1 MEPHDGLVRRT
12 VRVMRA
18 VASNP
23 EGVGLTEVSRLTGL
37 SKATALRIL
46 GDLVSEGWVAA
57 NGETHKYRVSLGML
71 DVVGRLLDGD
81 SAFENLRRALRN
93 LSDETQETAGFDL
106 LVRPHVVVVAQEAG
120 PQLISQAIRPVPR
133 SQPVWITAT
142 GRVFLAYED
151 RVTIPKVYGA
161 TFPATSA
168 RERTQ
173 GIKDFID
180 QLDVVREHGYALVRN
195 ELEDG
200 ASAIGAPVFNDGR
213 VAYALWIGGPSF
225 RFTDQ
230 RVPELAAQALRTA
243 RELSALVQVGEIQF
257 ATR

>member
-1 MEPHDGLVRRT
+1 MEPQDGLVRRT

-23 EGVGLTEVSRLTGL
+23 EGVGLTEVSRLTDL
-37 SKATALRIL
+37 SKATVLRIL
-46 GDLVSEGWVAA
+46 NDLVAEGWVAA
-57 NGETHKYRVSLGML
+57 NSDTHKYRVSLGML
-71 DVVGRLLDGD
+71 DVVGRLLDGN
-81 SAFENLRRALRN
+81 SAFEHLRRALRY

-120 PQLISQAIRPVPR
+120 PQLISQANRPVPR
-133 SQPVWITAT
+133 SQPVWVTAT

-151 RVTIPKVYGA
+151 SLSIPKLYGA
-161 TFPATSA
+161 TFPAATS

-180 QLDVVREHGYALVRN
+180 ELEEVRQRGYAFVRDK
-195 ELEDG
+195 LEDG

-213 VAYALWIGGPSF
+213 VAYALWIGGPTF

-230 RVPELAAQALRTA
+230 RIPELAAQLVRAA
-243 RELSALVQVGEIQF
+243 NELSALVQVGEIQF
-257 ATR
+257 VTQ